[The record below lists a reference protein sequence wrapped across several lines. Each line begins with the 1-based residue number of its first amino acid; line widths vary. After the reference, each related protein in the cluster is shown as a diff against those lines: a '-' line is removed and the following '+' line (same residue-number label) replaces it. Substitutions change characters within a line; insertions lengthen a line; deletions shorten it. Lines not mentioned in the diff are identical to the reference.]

1 MSQAMALDMVNK
13 MLFLVLLLAGPALL
27 VSALVGLVVGILQ
40 ATTQI
45 QDQMISF
52 VPKIVAVFL
61 TLALGFPL
69 FMRLLIAFTQEVMT
83 RFAGLT
89 GG

>member
-1 MSQAMALDMVNK
+1 MSQAMALDLVTK
-13 MLFLVLLLAGPALL
+13 AFFLVLLLAGPALL

-61 TLALGFPL
+61 TLALCFPL
-69 FMRLLIAFTQEVMT
+69 FLRLMISFTQEIMA
-83 RFAGLT
+83 RFAGMT

>member
-1 MSQAMALDMVNK
+1 MSQAMALDLVTK
-13 MLFLVLLLAGPALL
+13 ALFLVLLLAGPALL

-61 TLALGFPL
+61 TLALCFPL
-69 FMRLLIAFTQEVMT
+69 FLRLMISFTQEIMA
-83 RFAGLT
+83 RFAGMT

>member
-1 MSQAMALDMVNK
+1 MSQAMALDLVTK
-13 MLFLVLLLAGPALL
+13 ALLLVLLLAGPALL

-61 TLALGFPL
+61 TLALCFPL
-69 FMRLLIAFTQEVMT
+69 FLRLMISFTQEIMA
-83 RFAGLT
+83 RFAGIT